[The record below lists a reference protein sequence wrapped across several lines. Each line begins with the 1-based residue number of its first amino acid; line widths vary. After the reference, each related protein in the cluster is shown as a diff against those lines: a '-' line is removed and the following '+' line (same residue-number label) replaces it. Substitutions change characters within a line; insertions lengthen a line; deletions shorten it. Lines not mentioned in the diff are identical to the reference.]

1 MKKTL
6 IAVAVIAAGAAG
18 YYFKFGPGAAGQDSA
33 VLEYVPADTVLLSA
47 QLKPI
52 NMADYLASLGLFPQ
66 YYGAESQKSIQDLIA
81 TTTEPGMKFML
92 SLALSYMQAFE
103 KPQELE
109 KITGLKLSMRQL
121 MYMVGV
127 SPVVKLE
134 VANEAAMWAMFDKAE
149 KDSGYQHKTGT
160 VGAINYRK
168 YTFTM
173 PEAELDLVVSVNNG
187 WATIVLTS
195 SKLDAANLSI
205 ALGAT
210 KPAQS
215 VVSSGKLK
223 ELSTKYQLSNES
235 FGYISSQELVKA
247 LNSKDGNQLAKDVET
262 LFGAEAG
269 VALASWREP
278 ACQTDTNAIAA
289 SWPGMFIDSS
299 FTIAASGMEGQ
310 SRIQIP
316 TENKVT
322 IEGLNL
328 LRGFIPQQQLKLI
341 GDKQMMNFAM
351 GLDVAQ
357 MAVGVGKLWEVATT
371 TTYTCPALVEMQ
383 TELKASNP
391 MGALAMAGMAGGVQG
406 VSMSL
411 NSMKMDAATQM
422 PTEADAALVLSV
434 ANARTFFEGIKAMA
448 PPLAAITLPADG
460 AELDLATAVPEM
472 AMTGLKPKL
481 IASDSHIAVYV
492 GEQAKAQATAT
503 VGEKLAKNGLM
514 AMGLDYASFFELMKN
529 SMEASGQPVPPEVA
543 GMMNMNMKNSTV
555 FDVNN
560 HGLVITSTVKLAAPA
575 TK

>member
-134 VANEAAMWAMFDKAE
+134 VADEAAMWAMFDKAE
-149 KDSGYQHKTGT
+149 KDSGYQHKTGN

-210 KPAQS
+210 KPALS

-223 ELSTKYQLSNES
+223 ELSTKYQLNNES

-278 ACQTDTNAIAA
+278 ACQTDSNAIAA

-383 TELKASNP
+383 TELKANNP
-391 MGALAMAGMAGGVQG
+391 MGALAMAGDGDGVATVPRALARADGQDAVHRLGSAGVGAVGDCEDHRVGFRFGHGGGGTDFLPVCAEQADRDRAVPLCRVTAGHAHRRRGALDHHLGERPGCIDGDLRGAGGV
-406 VSMSL
+406 
-411 NSMKMDAATQM
+411 
-422 PTEADAALVLSV
+422 
-434 ANARTFFEGIKAMA
+434 
-448 PPLAAITLPADG
+448 
-460 AELDLATAVPEM
+460 VPYHQQHH
-472 AMTGLKPKL
+472 TRF
-481 IASDSHIAVYV
+481 
-492 GEQAKAQATAT
+492 AQCR
-503 VGEKLAKNGLM
+503 
-514 AMGLDYASFFELMKN
+514 
-529 SMEASGQPVPPEVA
+529 P
-543 GMMNMNMKNSTV
+543 
-555 FDVNN
+555 
-560 HGLVITSTVKLAAPA
+560 
-575 TK
+575 

>member
-18 YYFKFGPGAAGQDSA
+18 YYFKFGPGAGGQADA
-33 VLEYVPADTVLLSA
+33 VLEYVPADTAILSA

-52 NMADYLASLGLFPQ
+52 NMADYLASLGMFPQ
-66 YYGAESQKSIQDLIA
+66 YYGAESQKSIQELMA
-81 TTTEPGMKFML
+81 TTTEPGFKFVL

-109 KITGLKLSMRQL
+109 KLTGLKLAMRQV
-121 MYMVGV
+121 MYMVGI

-134 VANEAAMWAMFDKAE
+134 VADEAAMWAMFDKAE
-149 KDSGYQHKTGT
+149 KEAGYQHTAGN
-160 VGAINYRK
+160 VGAVKYRK

-187 WATIVLTS
+187 WATIVMTS
-195 SKLDAANLSI
+195 SKLDANNLSI

-215 VVSSGKLK
+215 VVNSGKLAA
-223 ELSTKYQLSNES
+223 LSTKYQLNNES
-235 FGYISSQELVKA
+235 FGYVSSQELVKA

-262 LFGAEAG
+262 LFGQQAG

-289 SWPGMFIDSS
+289 SWPGMFIDSK
-299 FTIAASGMEGQ
+299 FTMAAGGMSGE

-322 IEGLNL
+322 IEGLSL
-328 LRGFIPQQQLKLI
+328 LKGFIPKQQLQLI
-341 GDKQMMNFAM
+341 GDNQMMQFAM

-357 MAVGVGKLWEVATT
+357 LAVGMGKLWEVATT
-371 TTYTCPALVEMQ
+371 ATYTCPALVEMQ
-383 TELKASNP
+383 NELKANNP

-406 VSMSL
+406 VSVSL
-411 NSMKMDAATQM
+411 NSFKLDSATQM
-422 PTEADAALVLSV
+422 PSEADAAVVISV

-460 AELDLATAVPEM
+460 AELDLAAAVPEL
-472 AMTGLKPKL
+472 AMTGLKPTL
-481 IASDSHIAVYV
+481 IASDSHVAVFV
-492 GEQAKAQATAT
+492 GEGGKAQAKAVVA
-503 VGEKLAKNGLM
+503 EPLAKNGLM
-514 AMGLDYASFFELMKN
+514 AMGLDYASFFAMVKTSIE
-529 SMEASGQPVPPEVA
+529 STGEAVPPELA
-543 GMMNMNMKNSTV
+543 GMMGINMKNSTV
-555 FDVNN
+555 VDVNSN
-560 HGLVITSTVKLAAPA
+560 GLVITSSVKLAAPA